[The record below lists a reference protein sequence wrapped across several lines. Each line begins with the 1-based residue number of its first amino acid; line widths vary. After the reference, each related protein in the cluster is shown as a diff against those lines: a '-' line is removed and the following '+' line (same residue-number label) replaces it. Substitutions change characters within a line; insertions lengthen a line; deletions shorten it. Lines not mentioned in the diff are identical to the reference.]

1 MGKHS
6 VQHRRFITM
15 GYKVLVLDPISEDG
29 IKELL
34 NHPNY
39 EVDINTGLNEEQI
52 LEIVHDYHA
61 LIVRS
66 QTTVTEKIIRYARQ
80 LRVIAR
86 AGVGVDNIDINGATK
101 HGVIVINAPDGNTIS
116 ATEHTMAMML
126 SLTRNIPRAHK
137 ELSDGRWNRGAHKG
151 IELYGKTLGIIGVGK
166 IGFGVAKR
174 AKSFGMK
181 IVAFDPYLSDEK
193 ADEADI
199 QKLEIDEIAEVAD
212 FITVHTPLTPQTR
225 GIVGVDF
232 FKKAK
237 PGVQLI
243 NVARGGIIDE
253 SALLDALNEGIV
265 GGASLD
271 VFTEEPPTNS
281 ELLSHPRIVVTPHLG
296 ASTVEAQ
303 EKVAVSVSREII
315 DILENNTIIHAVNA
329 PKISENINKE
339 LKPYL
344 NITSHMGAVGIQLLN
359 RPPSEIKV
367 KYHGDIALDDTSI
380 LSRSFVA
387 SLLRPHFGESVN
399 IINAMYYLQE
409 QDVTYQVEKGG
420 RAHGYSNYLE
430 VELTNNE
437 ENLILGAS
445 VLDGYGER
453 IIKINNYQVDIK
465 PREHLLIINHIDRPG
480 IIGDLGYTLGKNN
493 VNIASMQLGRSTE
506 GGEALLSLSLDSSV
520 DEDTMNVLKEIEGF
534 KRVRQV
540 DLSVK

>member
-1 MGKHS
+1 MS
-6 VQHRRFITM
+6 
-15 GYKVLVLDPISEDG
+15 YKVLVLDPISEDG

-39 EVDINTGLNEEQI
+39 DIDINTGLNDSEI
-52 LEIVHDYHA
+52 LEIVHEYHA

-66 QTTVTEKIIRYARQ
+66 QTTITEEIIQHARQ

-86 AGVGVDNIDINGATK
+86 AGVGVDNIDINAATK
-101 HGVIVINAPDGNTIS
+101 YGVIVVNAPEGNTIS

-137 ELSDGRWNRGAHKG
+137 ELSDGTWNRGAHKG
-151 IELYGKTLGIIGVGK
+151 IEMYGKTLGIIGVGK
-166 IGFGVAKR
+166 IGFGVARR

-193 ADEADI
+193 ANEADI
-199 QKLEIDEIAEVAD
+199 EKLEVEEIAEVAD

-225 GIVGVDF
+225 GIVGTSF
-232 FKKAK
+232 FEKAK

-253 SALLDALNEGIV
+253 EALLTALDNGTA
-265 GGASLD
+265 GGAALD
-271 VFTEEPPTNS
+271 VFTEEPPTNTA
-281 ELLSHPRIVVTPHLG
+281 LLSHPKVVVTPHLG

-315 DILENNTIIHAVNA
+315 DILENNTIRHAVNA
-329 PKISENINKE
+329 PKISESVNKE

-344 NITSHMGAVGIQLLN
+344 NIASHMGAVGIQMLN

-387 SLLRPHFGESVN
+387 NLLRPHFGESVN

-409 QDVTYQVEKGG
+409 QDVTYKVHKGG
-420 RAHGYSNYLE
+420 KAHGYNNYLE
-430 VELTNNE
+430 VELMNNDE
-437 ENLILGAS
+437 SLTLGAS

-453 IIKINNYQVDIK
+453 IVKINDYQVDIK
-465 PREHLLIINHIDRPG
+465 PSEHILIINHIDRPG
-480 IIGDLGYTLGKNN
+480 IIGDLGYTLGKND

-520 DEDTMNVLKEIEGF
+520 NEETMEELKTIKGF
-534 KRVRQV
+534 NLLRQV
-540 DLSVK
+540 DLSTT

>member
-1 MGKHS
+1 MG
-6 VQHRRFITM
+6 F
-15 GYKVLVLDPISEDG
+15 KVLVLDPISEDG

-39 EVDINTGLNEEQI
+39 DVDINTGLDEAEI
-52 LEIVHDYHA
+52 LDIIHDYHA

-66 QTTVTEKIIRYARQ
+66 QTTVTEEIIRHARQ

-86 AGVGVDNIDINGATK
+86 AGVGVDNIDINAATK
-101 HGVIVINAPDGNTIS
+101 YGVIVVNAPEGNTIS

-126 SLTRNIPRAHK
+126 SLTRHIPQAHK
-137 ELSDGRWNRGAHKG
+137 ELSAGKWNRGAHKG
-151 IELYGKTLGIIGVGK
+151 VELYGKTLGIIGVGK

-181 IVAFDPYLSDEK
+181 IAAFDPYLSDEK

-199 QKLEIDEIAEVAD
+199 QKLEIDDIAEVAD
-212 FITVHTPLTPQTR
+212 FITVHTPLTPQTK
-225 GIVGVDF
+225 GIVGDDF

-237 PGVQLI
+237 TGVQLI

-253 SALLDALNEGIV
+253 DALLKALNDGTA
-265 GGASLD
+265 GGAALD
-271 VFTEEPPTNS
+271 VFTEEPPTNT
-281 ELLSHPRIVVTPHLG
+281 ELLSHPKVVVTPHLG

-315 DILENNTIIHAVNA
+315 DILENNTIRHAVNA
-329 PKISENINKE
+329 PKISEHINKE

-409 QDVTYQVEKGG
+409 QDVTYKVEKSGH
-420 RAHGYSNYLE
+420 AHGYSNYLE
-430 VELTNNE
+430 VELINNE
-437 ENLILGAS
+437 ETLILGAS

-453 IIKINNYQVDIK
+453 IIKINDYQVDIK
-465 PREHLLIINHIDRPG
+465 PREHILIINHIDRPG
-480 IIGDLGYTLGKNN
+480 IVGDLGYTLGKNN

-520 DEDTMNVLKEIEGF
+520 HEETMAELKQIEDF

-540 DLSVK
+540 DLSIK